1 MNIWEELM
9 KKILLSTAVA
19 AATFLGTATGAMAD
33 WKPNG
38 PIKLM
43 IAFAAGGGA
52 DAIARAVGDELQ
64 KRHGWEVQPQQVTG
78 GGGLKL
84 AAAMKGEPNDGTTIG
99 MAVTE
104 TYGYNMVANPGAG
117 VSLNDVTPL
126 TTVAGFQ
133 MGIVS
138 KADKGWKTIDDVFA
152 AAKAGETIRF
162 GTMSPKLSD
171 LAFLL
176 SEANGVEFNIVEVK
190 GGKAVMNG
198 VNAGD
203 MDLGFM
209 AGIQAKGV
217 AAGDLVN
224 LASALTMPLVQ
235 TPDAP
240 LIGERGVPFGADG
253 YFLFAAPAGLD
264 AEARTALTNA
274 IIEIV
279 QDDTTKAGGIIK
291 KAFGGAAVI
300 SGADAETLLAKD
312 VKDAAALI
320 KAVQ

>member
-1 MNIWEELM
+1 M

-52 DAIARAVGDELQ
+52 DTIARAVGDELQ

-84 AAAMKGEPNDGTTIG
+84 AAALKGEPNDGTTIG

-300 SGADAETLLAKD
+300 SGADAEALLAKD

>member
-1 MNIWEELM
+1 M
-9 KKILLSTAVA
+9 KKLLLSAAVA
-19 AATFLGTATGAMAD
+19 AATIFGTTAGAMAE

-52 DAIARAVGDELQ
+52 DTIARAVADELQ
-64 KRHGWEVQPQQVTG
+64 NRHGWEIQPQQVTG

-84 AAAMKGEPNDGTTIG
+84 AAALKGEPNDGTAIG

-117 VSLNDVTPL
+117 VSLADVTPL

-138 KADKGWKTIDDVFA
+138 KSDKGWNDISDVIA

-176 SEANGVEFNIVEVK
+176 SDANGVDFNIVEVK

-203 MDLGFM
+203 LDVGFM

-224 LASALTMPLVQ
+224 LASALTVPLEQ
-235 TPDAP
+235 TPSAP
-240 LIGERGVPFGADG
+240 LMSDFGVPFGADG
-253 YFLFAAPAGLD
+253 YFLFAAPAGLPAD
-264 AEARTALTNA
+264 ARAALTDA
-274 IIEIV
+274 IEAV
-279 QDDTTKAGGIIK
+279 VTDTNTKAGGIIK

-300 SGADAETLLAKD
+300 RDGDVEALLESD
-312 VKDAAALI
+312 VAAAADLI
-320 KAVQ
+320 KAAQ

>member
-1 MNIWEELM
+1 M
-9 KKILLSTAVA
+9 KKLFLTAAIA
-19 AATFLGTATGAMAD
+19 AVTFLGATSGAMAE

-52 DAIARAVGDELQ
+52 DTIARAVGDELQ
-64 KRHGWEVQPQQVTG
+64 KRHGWEIQPQQVTG

-117 VSLNDVTPL
+117 VSLNDVTAL

-133 MGIVS
+133 MGIVA
-138 KADKGWKTIDDVFA
+138 KADKGWKTIDDVLA
-152 AAKAGETIRF
+152 AAKSGEAIRF

-176 SEANGVEFNIVEVK
+176 GDANGVEFNIVEVK

-203 MDLGFM
+203 IDVGFM

-217 AAGDLVN
+217 ASGDLVN
-224 LASALTMPLVQ
+224 LASALTVPLVQ

-240 LIGERGVPFGADG
+240 LIGDRGVPFGADG

-264 AEARTALTNA
+264 AEARSALTNA
-274 IIEIV
+274 IAEIV
-279 QDDTTKAGGIIK
+279 QDESTKAGGIIK

-300 SGADAETLLAKD
+300 NGSDVDALLEKDVADAAE
-312 VKDAAALI
+312 LI
-320 KAVQ
+320 KAAQ

>member
-1 MNIWEELM
+1 M
-9 KKILLSTAVA
+9 KKLFLSTAVA
-19 AATFLGTATGAMAD
+19 AFTILGTVTGAMAD

-52 DAIARAVGDELQ
+52 DTIARAVGDELQ
-64 KRHGWEVQPQQVTG
+64 KRHGWEIQPQQVTG

-84 AAAMKGEPNDGTTIG
+84 AAAMKDEPNDGTTIG
-99 MAVTE
+99 MAITE

-117 VSLNDVTPL
+117 VTLNDVTPI
-126 TTVAGFQ
+126 TTAAGFQ
-133 MGIVS
+133 MGIVAKS
-138 KADKGWKTIDDVFA
+138 DKGWKTIDDVLA

-162 GTMSPKLSD
+162 GTMTPKLSD

-176 SEANGVEFNIVEVK
+176 GEANGVEFNIVEVK

-224 LASALTMPLVQ
+224 LASALTVPLVQ

-240 LIGERGVPFGADG
+240 LIGDRGVPFGADG

-264 AEARTALTNA
+264 SEARTALTNA
-274 IIEIV
+274 IVEIV
-279 QDDTTKAGGIIK
+279 TDESTKAGGIIK
-291 KAFGGAAVI
+291 KAFGGASIINGGDLEA
-300 SGADAETLLAKD
+300 LLE
-312 VKDAAALI
+312 KDATDAVELI
-320 KAVQ
+320 KSAQ

>member
-1 MNIWEELM
+1 M
-9 KKILLSTAVA
+9 KKLFLTAAIA
-19 AATFLGTATGAMAD
+19 AVTFLGATSGAMAE

-52 DAIARAVGDELQ
+52 DTIARAVGDELQ
-64 KRHGWEVQPQQVTG
+64 KRHGWEIQPQQVTG

-117 VSLNDVTPL
+117 VSLNDVTAL

-133 MGIVS
+133 MGIVA
-138 KADKGWKTIDDVFA
+138 KADKGWKTIDDVLA
-152 AAKAGETIRF
+152 AAKSGEAIRF

-176 SEANGVEFNIVEVK
+176 GDANGVEFNIVEVK

-203 MDLGFM
+203 IDVGFM

-217 AAGDLVN
+217 ASGDLVN
-224 LASALTMPLVQ
+224 LASALTVPLVQ

-240 LIGERGVPFGADG
+240 LIGDRGVPFGADG

-264 AEARTALTNA
+264 TEARSALTKA
-274 IIEIV
+274 IAEIV
-279 QDDTTKAGGIIK
+279 QDESTKAGGIIK

-300 SGADAETLLAKD
+300 NGSAVDALLEKDVADAAE
-312 VKDAAALI
+312 LI
-320 KAVQ
+320 KAAQ

>member
-1 MNIWEELM
+1 M

-38 PIKLM
+38 PIELM

-52 DAIARAVGDELQ
+52 DTIARAVGDELQ

-217 AAGDLVN
+217 SAGDLVN

-300 SGADAETLLAKD
+300 SGADAEALLAKD

>member
-1 MNIWEELM
+1 M
-9 KKILLSTAVA
+9 KKFLLTTAVA
-19 AATFLGTATGAMAD
+19 AATILGTATGAMAE

-52 DAIARAVGDELQ
+52 DTIARAVGDELQ

-117 VSLNDVTPL
+117 VSLADVTPL
-126 TTVAGFQ
+126 TTAAGFQ

-138 KADKGWKTIDDVFA
+138 KSSKGWKTIDDVLA
-152 AAKAGETIRF
+152 AGKAGETIRF

-171 LAFLL
+171 IAFLL
-176 SEANGVEFNIVEVK
+176 GDANGVDFNIVEVK

-224 LASALTMPLVQ
+224 LASALTVPLVQ

-240 LIGERGVPFGADG
+240 LIGDRGVPFGADG
-253 YFLFAAPAGLD
+253 YFLFAAPANLD
-264 AEARTALTNA
+264 PAARAALTNA

-279 QDDTTKAGGIIK
+279 SDESTKAGGIIK
-291 KAFGGAAVI
+291 KAFGGAATI
-300 SGADAETLLAKD
+300 NGAELEALLASD
-312 VKDAAALI
+312 VKAAEELI
-320 KAVQ
+320 KAAQ

>member
-1 MNIWEELM
+1 M

-52 DAIARAVGDELQ
+52 DTIARAVGDELQ

-253 YFLFAAPAGLD
+253 YFLFAAPAGLN

-300 SGADAETLLAKD
+300 SGVDAEALLAKD

>member
-1 MNIWEELM
+1 M
-9 KKILLSTAVA
+9 KKLLLSTAVA
-19 AATFLGTATGAMAD
+19 AVTVFGAATSAMAE

-52 DAIARAVGDELQ
+52 DTIARAVGDELQ
-64 KRHGWEVQPQQVTG
+64 KRHGWEIQPQQVTG

-117 VSLNDVTPL
+117 VTLNDVTPL
-126 TTVAGFQ
+126 TTAAGFQ
-133 MGIVS
+133 MGIVAKS
-138 KADKGWKTIDDVFA
+138 SKGWKTIDDVIA
-152 AAKAGETIRF
+152 AGKAGETIRF

-176 SEANGVEFNIVEVK
+176 GDANGVDFNIVEVK

-224 LASALTMPLVQ
+224 LASALTVPLVQ

-240 LIGERGVPFGADG
+240 LIGDRGVPFGADG

-264 AEARTALTNA
+264 SEARKALTDA

-279 QDDTTKAGGIIK
+279 TDPETKAGGIIK
-291 KAFGGAAVI
+291 KAFGGAAII
-300 SGADAETLLAKD
+300 SGADAEALLEAD
-312 VKDAAALI
+312 VAAAADLI
-320 KAVQ
+320 KAAQ

>member
-52 DAIARAVGDELQ
+52 DTIARAVGDELQ

-176 SEANGVEFNIVEVK
+176 SAANGVEFNIVEVK

-300 SGADAETLLAKD
+300 SGVDAEALLAKD

>member
-1 MNIWEELM
+1 M
-9 KKILLSTAVA
+9 KKLLLTTAIAVA
-19 AATFLGTATGAMAD
+19 TVFGASTGAVAD

-52 DAIARAVGDELQ
+52 DTIARAVGDELQ

-84 AAAMKGEPNDGTTIG
+84 AAALKDEPNDGTTIG

-104 TYGYNMVANPGAG
+104 SYGYNMVANPGAG

-133 MGIVS
+133 MGIVAKS
-138 KADKGWKTIDDVFA
+138 SKGWNNIGDVIA
-152 AAKAGETIRF
+152 ASKAGETIRF

-176 SEANGVEFNIVEVK
+176 SDANGADFNIVEVK

-209 AGIQAKGV
+209 AGIQSKGV

-224 LASALTMPLVQ
+224 LASALTVPLVQ

-240 LIGERGVPFGADG
+240 LMSEYGVPFGADG
-253 YFLFAAPAGLD
+253 YFLFVAPAGLPAD
-264 AEARTALTNA
+264 ARKALTDA
-274 IIEIV
+274 IEAV
-279 QDDTTKAGGIIK
+279 VTDTETKAGGIIK

-300 SGADAETLLAKD
+300 RDGDVEALLESD
-312 VKDAAALI
+312 VAAAADLI
-320 KAVQ
+320 KAAQ

>member
-1 MNIWEELM
+1 M
-9 KKILLSTAVA
+9 KHLLRSMLVASVALVTVSSAAVA
-19 AATFLGTATGAMAD
+19 E

-52 DAIARAVGDELQ
+52 DTIARAVGDELQ
-64 KRHGWEVQPQQVTG
+64 KRHGWEIQPQQVTG

-84 AAAMKGEPNDGTTIG
+84 AAAMKDEPNDGTTIG

-117 VSLNDVTPL
+117 VSLDDVTPL

-133 MGIVS
+133 MGVVAKS
-138 KADKGWKTIDDVFA
+138 SKGWKTIDDVLA
-152 AAKAGETIRF
+152 AAKAGEQLRF

-176 SEANGVEFNIVEVK
+176 GDANNVEFNIVEVK

-217 AAGDLVN
+217 ASGDLVN
-224 LASALTMPLVQ
+224 LASALTTPLAQ

-240 LIGERGVPFGADG
+240 LIGDRGVPFGADG

-264 AEARTALTNA
+264 AEARKAITDA

-279 QDDTTKAGGIIK
+279 SDESTKAGGIIK
-291 KAFGGAAVI
+291 KAFGGTAIIA
-300 SGADAETLLAKD
+300 GADAEALLEADAK
-312 VKDAAALI
+312 AAVDLI
-320 KAVQ
+320 KAAQ

>member
-1 MNIWEELM
+1 M

-52 DAIARAVGDELQ
+52 DTIARAVGDELQ

-217 AAGDLVN
+217 AAGNLVN

-300 SGADAETLLAKD
+300 SGADAEALLAKD